1 MKKILFGLMAL
12 AMMFTFNSC
21 KDTKAPAETTEPTE
35 EVAVEEEATPAAPSM
50 ADLIASAKA
59 DGATWT
65 ADQWKD
71 AFRNVMINAKPM
83 FDDMK
88 EMMALVETDPTKA
101 MEMAQGLED
110 KYKDLNAQLE
120 EFTTVAEATEIGK
133 QVSND
138 EEFQKQLEE
147 EFEIPDL

>member
-1 MKKILFGLMAL
+1 
-12 AMMFTFNSC
+12 
-21 KDTKAPAETTEPTE
+21 
-35 EVAVEEEATPAAPSM
+35 
-50 ADLIASAKA
+50 
-59 DGATWT
+59 
-65 ADQWKD
+65 
-71 AFRNVMINAKPM
+71 MINAKPM

-88 EMMALVETDPTKA
+88 EMMTLVETNPTKA
-101 MEMAQGLED
+101 MEMAHGLED

>member
-1 MKKILFGLMAL
+1 MMAL

-71 AFRNVMINAKPM
+71 AFRNVIINCKPM
-83 FDDMK
+83 FDEMK
-88 EMMALVETDPTKA
+88 EMEALLQTNPTKA
-101 MEMAQGLED
+101 VEMAQGMEE
-110 KYKDLNAQLE
+110 KYKDLTAQMD

-138 EEFQKQLEE
+138 EEFQKQLQE
-147 EFEIPDL
+147 EFDIPDL